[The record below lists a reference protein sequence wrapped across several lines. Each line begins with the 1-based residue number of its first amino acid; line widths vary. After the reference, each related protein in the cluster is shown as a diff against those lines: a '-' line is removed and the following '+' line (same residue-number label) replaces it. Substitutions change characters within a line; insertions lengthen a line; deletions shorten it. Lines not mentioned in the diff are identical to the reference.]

1 MAMGTKRRRRTKR
14 TETNGIPNELLDQL
28 IGNYQGPEDFL
39 GEDGLLKRLT
49 AALIN
54 RASEAELAEHLGYE
68 RGQRPPE
75 GSSNRRNGHGK
86 AATIRTN
93 QGPIEIERPRDREG
107 SFEPQMVPKRQ
118 THFNGFDD
126 KILSMY
132 ARGMSTREIEEHI
145 REIYGVDVSRDLVS
159 RVTDGVLDELK
170 AWQLRALDETY
181 PIVYLDALVV
191 KIRDKGVVTNKSV
204 YLAVGVKSDGH
215 KEVLGMWIQ
224 RTEGAKFWLAI
235 LNELKQRG
243 LKDILILCA
252 DGLTGLPDAVEAAYP
267 QAIFQTCIVHMI
279 RSSVRYV
286 PWKDRRAV
294 CASLKAVYTAV
305 DADAAELA
313 LIEFEEQWGSK
324 FPMVAPA
331 WRARWA
337 EVIPFLEF
345 PPEIRRA
352 VYTTNA
358 IEGLNRRLRKL
369 LKTRGHMPND
379 EAASKLLYLGIRNA
393 TGKWGNPP
401 PKWAQARLQFAI
413 HFGERFPN

>member
-1 MAMGTKRRRRTKR
+1 MAMGTKRRRTKR

-54 RASEAELAEHLGYE
+54 RASEAELTEHLGYE
-68 RGQRPPE
+68 RGAKAPK
-75 GSSNRRNGHGK
+75 GLSNRRNGQGK
-86 AATIRTN
+86 PATIRTD

-107 SFEPQMVPKRQ
+107 TFEPQMVPKRQ

-126 KILSMY
+126 KIMSMY
-132 ARGMSTREIEEHI
+132 ARGMTTREIEDHI
-145 REIYGVDVSRDLVS
+145 REIYGVNVSRELVS
-159 RVTDGVLDELK
+159 RVTDGVIDELK
-170 AWQLRALDETY
+170 AWQFRALDETY

-191 KIRDKGVVTNKSV
+191 KIRDKGVVTNKAV
-204 YLAVGVKSDGH
+204 YLAVGVKADGH

-243 LKDILILCA
+243 LRDILILCA
-252 DGLTGLPDAVEAAYP
+252 DGLTGLPEAVEAAYP
-267 QAIFQTCIVHMI
+267 LAIFQTCIVHMI
-279 RSSVRYV
+279 RNSVRYV
-286 PWKDRRAV
+286 PWKDRKAV
-294 CASLKAVYTAV
+294 CASLRTVYSAP
-305 DADAAELA
+305 DAEAAELA
-313 LIEFEEQWGSK
+313 LIEFEDAWGAK
-324 FPMVAPA
+324 YPMVAPA
-331 WRARWA
+331 WRARWS

-369 LKTRGHMPND
+369 LKTRGHMPSD
-379 EAASKLLYLGIRNA
+379 DAAAKLLYLGIRNA

-401 PKWAQARLQFAI
+401 PNWSRARLQFAI
-413 HFGERFPN
+413 HFGDRFPK